1 MTCMSG
7 QSYPG
12 WLDTWVYAYMNDW
25 ITRSMN
31 KCILCSQNDNDND
44 NDNDTGDDNDND
56 NGNDNGNDND
66 NDNGDGD
73 DDNDHQAS
81 ELSSEVYDR
90 CCGAP

>member
-1 MTCMSG
+1 MKCMSG

-12 WLDTWVYAYMNDW
+12 CLDTWVYAYMNDW

-31 KCILCSQNDNDND
+31 RCTLCSQNDNDND
-44 NDNDTGDDNDND
+44 TGDD
-56 NGNDNGNDND
+56 NDNGNDND

-90 CCGAP
+90 CFGAP